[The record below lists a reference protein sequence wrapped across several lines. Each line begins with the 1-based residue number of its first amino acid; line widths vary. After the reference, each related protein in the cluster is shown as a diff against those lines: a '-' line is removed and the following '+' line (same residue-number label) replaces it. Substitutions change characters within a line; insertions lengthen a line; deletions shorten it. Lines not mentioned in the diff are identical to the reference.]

1 MANTRTN
8 EGATN
13 SRSGNVD
20 RPVHQRADSEELIRS
35 ATAERAYEIY
45 RARGGDD
52 GHDLD
57 DWLTAEA
64 ELRGSAREE
73 R

>member
-1 MANTRTN
+1 MTHHTN
-8 EGATN
+8 ERRRT
-13 SRSGNVD
+13 SGPNQTD
-20 RPVHQRADSEELIRS
+20 RTADGSQQPS
-35 ATAERAYEIY
+35 DDAVAERAYEIY
-45 RARGGDD
+45 RGRGGDD

-64 ELRGSAREE
+64 ELRGTAREE